1 VIPRTRQLAKLLEK
15 PTALRIV
22 IALFIAVAAIFTFVP
37 FIRFL
42 RHGTDLDYRTWYDAA
57 QAVLH
62 HRDIYPQNNTF
73 TFMYPP
79 PCALAL
85 AFPAIFG
92 KAAMI
97 LLLTL
102 LNTAAWVLCVRFSL
116 SLARERRFP
125 VAVALIP
132 NLIVIVF
139 VWSSYHLGQPSLLL
153 LALMLGAF
161 VSLRRKWQI
170 LAGTLIAAA
179 AAIKAFPFLAIIY
192 LIYRRYWT
200 AAISVLI
207 ALLVFLFVL
216 PIPFRGISQTRA
228 DFDAWQRGML
238 RYQSGGIAQRSGRGY
253 SWKNQ
258 SLFGLANRILRP
270 VSVNDEG
277 EPAVYANIADLDFRA
292 INSVILASALLLGLW
307 FLAAMIRARA
317 QLDGAK
323 PSSFGSPLSN
333 HLSQNAA
340 GAHRN
345 DALEFGALLI
355 LILLFTPLAFGYL
368 FSWLMLPLA
377 ALTKR
382 VLDSGSALAL
392 STIVA
397 ATALLTATAISTRGA
412 QIYGSVFFAALV
424 LYFGATI
431 ELWRAGKAAVAAEP

>member
-1 VIPRTRQLAKLLEK
+1 MAQSAAAARVGPITGCVIANIRQIAERLEK
-15 PTALRIV
+15 PPARTIV
-22 IALFIAVAAIFTFVP
+22 VGLFIAVATVFALIP

-42 RHGTDLDYRTWYDAA
+42 RHGTDLDYRTWFDAA

-62 HRDIYPQNNTF
+62 HRDIYPQNSTF

-85 AFPAIFG
+85 ALPALFG
-92 KAAMI
+92 KATMI

-102 LNTAAWVLCVRFSL
+102 LNTVAWILSIRFSV
-116 SLARERRFP
+116 SLAGARRFP
-125 VAVALIP
+125 VAIALIP

-161 VSLRRKWQI
+161 VSLRRKRQI

-179 AAIKAFPFLAIIY
+179 AAIKAFPFLAIVY
-192 LIYRRYWT
+192 LIYRHYWT
-200 AAISVLI
+200 AAISVVI
-207 ALLVFLFVL
+207 ALFIFLFVL
-216 PIPFRGISQTRA
+216 PIPFRGISRTHA

-238 RYQSGGIAQRSGRGY
+238 RYQSGGIAQRAGRGY

-258 SLFGLANRILRP
+258 SLFGLANRMLRP

-277 EPAVYANIADLDFRA
+277 EPVVYANLAELDFKA

-307 FLAAMIRARA
+307 FVATLIRSRNG
-317 QLDGAK
+317 D
-323 PSSFGSPLSN
+323 
-333 HLSQNAA
+333 
-340 GAHRN
+340 N

-355 LILLFTPLAFGYL
+355 LVLLVTPLAFGYL

-377 ALTKR
+377 LLAKR
-382 VLDSGSALAL
+382 VLHFASAVAL
-392 STIVA
+392 SSILVV
-397 ATALLTATAISTRGA
+397 TALLIATAISTRGE

-424 LYFGATI
+424 LYFGVTI
-431 ELWRAGKAAVAAEP
+431 ELWRGGKAAVAAEP